1 MVEIKKG
8 DFIEIDYTGKFSDGR
23 VFDTS
28 VEEIGKKETI
38 NKTKFEPLVVCV
50 GTGQVIK
57 GLDKRLEGTEVGK
70 NYTFE
75 IGTEE
80 AYGKK
85 DPKLV
90 RVISKNIFTKQKMN
104 PYPGMQINA
113 ENMSGIVRSVSG
125 GRVFVDFNHPLAGKD
140 LVFEV
145 NVKKIL
151 TELKE
156 KVEATLGGYLML
168 NPDKYDVEVKEKNVA
183 INFKFAMPETMF
195 EVLEKK
201 IKEMLPEIGE
211 LKFKNSEN
219 ESTTSE

>member
-1 MVEIKKG
+1 MVKIKKG
-8 DFIEIDYTGKFSDGR
+8 DFIELNYTGKLSDGK

-28 VEEIGKKETI
+28 VEEIGKKEGI
-38 NKTKFEPLVVCV
+38 NKPKFDPLVVCV
-50 GTGQVIK
+50 GNGQVIK
-57 GLDKRLEGTEVGK
+57 GLDKRLEGIDVDK
-70 NYTFE
+70 DYTFE
-75 IGTEE
+75 ISTDE

-113 ENMSGIVRSVSG
+113 ENMAGIVRSVSG

-145 NVKKIL
+145 NVIKVLI
-151 TELKE
+151 ELKE
-156 KVEATLGGYLML
+156 KVGAALTGYLML
-168 NPDKYDVEVKEKNVA
+168 APDKYDVEVKEKNIE

-195 EVLEKK
+195 DVLKKK
-201 IKEMLPEIGE
+201 IKEMLPEIE
-211 LKFKNSEN
+211 EISFKNPKN

>member
-8 DFIEIDYTGKFSDGR
+8 DFIEIDYTGKFSDGK

-28 VEEIGKKETI
+28 VEETGKKEGI
-38 NKTKFEPLVVCV
+38 NKPKFDPLVVCV
-50 GTGQVIK
+50 GNGQVIK
-57 GLDKRLEGTEVGK
+57 GLDKKLEGTEVGK
-70 NYTFE
+70 DYTFE
-75 IGTEE
+75 IDTEE

-113 ENMSGIVRSVSG
+113 ENMAGIVRSVSG
-125 GRVFVDFNHPLAGKD
+125 GRIFVDFNHPLAGKD
-140 LVFEV
+140 LIFEV
-145 NVKKIL
+145 NVRKLL

-168 NPDKYDVEVKEKNVA
+168 DPAKYDIEVKEKNVK

-201 IKEMLPEIGE
+201 IKEMLPEIKE
-211 LKFKNSEN
+211 IKFKNPEN